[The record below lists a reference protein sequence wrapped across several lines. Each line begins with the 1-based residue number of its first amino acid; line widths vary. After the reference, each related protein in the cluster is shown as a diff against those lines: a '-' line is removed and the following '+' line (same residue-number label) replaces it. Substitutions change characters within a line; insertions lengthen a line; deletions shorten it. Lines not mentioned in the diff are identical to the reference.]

1 MGRLLAVGEAYP
13 ELRAQE
19 RFCELVRELHDTEGR
34 IAIARQVYND
44 TALTYNNRIQTA
56 ADRRCSDG
64 RCACGRWP
72 TSSPRGRRHEQ
83 GPHAFWAVVVVVIL
97 ALSFAPGAI
106 GSLVSGFHFP
116 GSRYYDLPSA
126 EVDAV
131 VKQDGSVRVIETIT
145 FSFHGSYSG
154 AFRDIPLAA
163 GPVDQRRPRRRER
176 HPVPAGRQH
185 RARQL
190 RHTAGSFGDVQLADR
205 ERIVWHYSAFD
216 EPRAFTLSYVLHG
229 VLIVH
234 PDVVD
239 MNMNVWGDG
248 WPSALGTLFASV
260 RLPPGR
266 RRRKVW
272 GNPPFI
278 EPTIVTHDNVV
289 SMRRATSPNT
299 SWSRCGVLFPS
310 NAIAGCR
317 RADRPAAARWPGS
330 PPPSSR
336 RPARTTTRSR
346 RLDTARRWWPLTAL
360 CCSRWRRSR
369 WASSS
374 SCSTCAAAASTT
386 PATTSSTSASRRP
399 TTRRRW
405 SPSLVAQREH
415 VGSREFTATLFD
427 LIVRKQVRT
436 LPADNASL
444 AIASADGAG
453 NLSEF
458 EQKVADMV
466 DMLQKENGGPVD
478 LDKMG
483 RVAREAD
490 RSTRNR
496 IAQKYNAFETAAR
509 REVRSRGWVDES
521 GSAARIALAVLLG
534 PGRDRLCWSCGWR
547 RGRPTKPFRDAL
559 ELAAA
564 GCLAISCV
572 ITIAT
577 PRTVFNRRTREA
589 ALLGDRWDAFRRFL
603 DDFPRFADAVPVQIE
618 IWERLLVYGIAFG
631 LADKILDE
639 AKLRLPEEVLASS
652 PMGPTFWII
661 PWGGDDWAGGLSSSF
676 APPPSPSSSSGG
688 GGGFSGG
695 GGGSFGGGGGGAW

>member
-1 MGRLLAVGEAYP
+1 MVSM
-13 ELRAQE
+13 
-19 RFCELVRELHDTEGR
+19 
-34 IAIARQVYND
+34 
-44 TALTYNNRIQTA
+44 TA
-56 ADRRCSDG
+56 
-64 RCACGRWP
+64 
-72 TSSPRGRRHEQ
+72 
-83 GPHAFWAVVVVVIL
+83 
-97 ALSFAPGAI
+97 
-106 GSLVSGFHFP
+106 
-116 GSRYYDLPSA
+116 
-126 EVDAV
+126 
-131 VKQDGSVRVIETIT
+131 
-145 FSFHGSYSG
+145 
-154 AFRDIPLAA
+154 RDIP
-163 GPVDQRRPRRRER
+163 E
-176 HPVPAGRQH
+176 H
-185 RARQL
+185 QL
-190 RHTAGSFGDVQLADR
+190 V
-205 ERIVWHYSAFD
+205 
-216 EPRAFTLSYVLHG
+216 
-229 VLIVH
+229 
-234 PDVVD
+234 
-239 MNMNVWGDG
+239 
-248 WPSALGTLFASV
+248 AL
-260 RLPPGR
+260 R
-266 RRRKVW
+266 
-272 GNPPFI
+272 
-278 EPTIVTHDNVV
+278 
-289 SMRRATSPNT
+289 
-299 SWSRCGVLFPS
+299 VLFPS
-310 NAIAGCR
+310 DAITGSDVQSDPQPALAGIT
-317 RADRPAAARWPGS
+317 AAEDHAAGAYHDEKS
-330 PPPSSR
+330 K
-336 RPARTTTRSR
+336 
-346 RLDTARRWWPLTAL
+346 LDTARRWWPVTAL
-360 CCSRWRRSR
+360 ILLALATIPVGIVILVLYLRRGREYDTGYDEQYEREPPSDDP
-369 WASSS
+369 
-374 SCSTCAAAASTT
+374 
-386 PATTSSTSASRRP
+386 PALVT
-399 TTRRRW
+399 
-405 SPSLVAQREH
+405 SLVAQREH

-453 NLSEF
+453 NLGEV

-490 RSTRNR
+490 RTTRNR

-521 GSAARIALAVLLG
+521 GSALRIALAVLLG
-534 PGRDRLCWSCGWR
+534 LAAVGVLILWATTRTPA
-547 RGRPTKPFRDAL
+547 KPFRDAL

>member
-1 MGRLLAVGEAYP
+1 MSKIR
-13 ELRAQE
+13 
-19 RFCELVRELHDTEGR
+19 
-34 IAIARQVYND
+34 N
-44 TALTYNNRIQTA
+44 
-56 ADRRCSDG
+56 
-64 RCACGRWP
+64 
-72 TSSPRGRRHEQ
+72 
-83 GPHAFWAVVVVVIL
+83 AFWAIVVVVIL
-97 ALSFAPGAI
+97 AASFAPGAI

-126 EVDAV
+126 KVDAV
-131 VKQDGSVRVIETIT
+131 VKRDGSVRVTETIT
-145 FSFHGSYSG
+145 FSFHGSFSG
-154 AFRDIPLAA
+154 AFRDIPL
-163 GPVDQRRPRRRER
+163 GPGQSISDVSVAENGIPYRPGASTVLGSFG
-176 HPVPAGRQH
+176 P
-185 RARQL
+185 
-190 RHTAGSFGDVQLADR
+190 AGSFGDVQLSDR

-248 WPSALGTLFASV
+248 WPSELGTLFASV
-260 RLPPGR
+260 QLPEGTTPT
-266 RRRKVW
+266 KVW

-278 EPTIVTHDNVV
+278 EPTIVTHGNVV
-289 SMRRATSPNT
+289 AMTARDIPEHQLVALR
-299 SWSRCGVLFPS
+299 VLFPS
-310 NAIAGCR
+310 SAIAGS
-317 RADRPAAARWPGS
+317 DVQSDPRPALAGITAAEEQAAGAFHDEKS
-330 PPPSSR
+330 
-336 RPARTTTRSR
+336 
-346 RLDTARRWWPLTAL
+346 RLDTARRWWPVTAL
-360 CCSRWRRSR
+360 ILLALATVPVGIVILVLYLRRGREYDTGYHEQYEREPPSDDP
-369 WASSS
+369 
-374 SCSTCAAAASTT
+374 
-386 PATTSSTSASRRP
+386 PALV
-399 TTRRRW
+399 
-405 SPSLVAQREH
+405 PSLVAQREH

-521 GSAARIALAVLLG
+521 GSAARIALAVLLAIAAIAVFVLWLATRT
-534 PGRDRLCWSCGWR
+534 PE
-547 RGRPTKPFRDAL
+547 KPFRDAL
-559 ELAAA
+559 ELAVA

>member
-1 MGRLLAVGEAYP
+1 VSR
-13 ELRAQE
+13 
-19 RFCELVRELHDTEGR
+19 VRN
-34 IAIARQVYND
+34 I
-44 TALTYNNRIQTA
+44 
-56 ADRRCSDG
+56 
-64 RCACGRWP
+64 
-72 TSSPRGRRHEQ
+72 
-83 GPHAFWAVVVVVIL
+83 FWIVVVVVIIGSSL
-97 ALSFAPGAI
+97 APGAI
-106 GSLVSGFHFP
+106 GSLVSGFHLP

-131 VKQDGSVRVIETIT
+131 VKRDGSVRVVETIT
-145 FSFHGSYSG
+145 FSFHGTYTG
-154 AFRDIPLAA
+154 AFRDIPLAPGQSISDVGVA
-163 GPVDQRRPRRRER
+163 ER
-176 HPVPAGRQH
+176 GIPYSPGASTV
-185 RARQL
+185 L
-190 RHTAGSFGDVQLADR
+190 GSFGQAGTFGDAQLPDR
-205 ERIVWHYSAFD
+205 ERIVWHYSATD
-216 EPRAFTLSYVLHG
+216 EPRAFTLSYTLHG

-248 WPSALGTLFASV
+248 WPSELGTLLASV
-260 RLPPGR
+260 QLPPGTTPT
-266 RRRKVW
+266 KVW

-278 EPTIVTHDNVV
+278 QPTIVTHGNTV
-289 SMRRATSPNT
+289 SMRARDIPEHQLVAL
-299 SWSRCGVLFPS
+299 RVLFPS
-310 NAIAGCR
+310 SAIAGS
-317 RADRPAAARWPGS
+317 DVQTDPRPALAGITAAEQQAAG
-330 PPPSSR
+330 
-336 RPARTTTRSR
+336 AYHDERS
-346 RLDTARRWWPLTAL
+346 RLDTARRWWPITAL
-360 CCSRWRRSR
+360 ILLALATIPVGIVILVLYLRRGREYDTGYHEEYEREPPSDDP
-369 WASSS
+369 
-374 SCSTCAAAASTT
+374 
-386 PATTSSTSASRRP
+386 PALVT
-399 TTRRRW
+399 
-405 SPSLVAQREH
+405 SLVAQREH

-444 AIASADGAG
+444 AIASADGTADLG
-453 NLSEF
+453 EF

-466 DMLQKENGGPVD
+466 DMLQKENDGPVD

-496 IAQKYNAFETAAR
+496 IAQKYNAFETEAR

-521 GSAARIALAVLLG
+521 GSGLRIALAVLLG
-534 PGRDRLCWSCGWR
+534 LAAVGMVILWATTRTPA
-547 RGRPTKPFRDAL
+547 KPFRDAL

-564 GCLAISCV
+564 GCLATSCV
-572 ITIAT
+572 IAIAT

-639 AKLRLPEEVLASS
+639 AKLRLPQEALAAS
-652 PMGPTFWII
+652 PMGPTFWVI
-661 PWGGDDWAGGLSSSF
+661 PWGGDDFAGGLSSSF

-688 GGGFSGG
+688 GGFSGG